1 MQQPQEDTVN
11 GQNGYLFDLS
21 VNHYF
26 QFVTEDGKLDE
37 AGILEA
43 GYNPA
48 QVPMI
53 EAVLVKAGKLAP
65 APVIQPAPQP
75 AAAATPIKPI
85 VPATPKTED

>member
-26 QFVTEDGKLDE
+26 KFVTEDGKLDE

-48 QVPMI
+48 QVSMI
-53 EAVLVKAGKLAP
+53 ESVLVKAGKLAP
-65 APVIQPAPQP
+65 APVQPVPQPAPAPKFVP
-75 AAAATPIKPI
+75 AAT
-85 VPATPKTED
+85 KTED